1 MSSRFFPRSVVSFRN
16 NVSILL
22 SCLLP
27 VAAHSIAAAQ
37 QPNAPTPQ
45 ASSTATSDQPQQTNR
60 ILGIVPNFR
69 AVSTTEKLPPQPVK
83 EKFITATKDSF
94 DYSSIV
100 IPVALAGYNLGT
112 NQTPEFGSGGA
123 GYGRYLWHSAL
134 DQTSENYFVEFIVP
148 AITRQDTRFYTLRD
162 GGFWKKTGYA
172 VTRVVI
178 TRADG
183 GHETF
188 NTSEVLG
195 SGMASALSNAYYP
208 SRERTFS
215 NTGRQWG
222 LDIGIDALSFVV
234 KEFWPD
240 INHAMHKK

>member
-1 MSSRFFPRSVVSFRN
+1 M
-16 NVSILL
+16 
-22 SCLLP
+22 P
-27 VAAHSIAAAQ
+27 VATHSNAVAQ
-37 QPNAPTPQ
+37 APASPVPQ
-45 ASSTATSDQPQQTNR
+45 TTASDQPQQTNR

-69 AVSTTEKLPPQPVK
+69 AVSTTERLPPQSIK
-83 EKFITATKDSF
+83 EKFVTATKDSF
-94 DYSSIV
+94 DYSSIM
-100 IPVALAGYNLGT
+100 IPLALAGYNLGT
-112 NQTPEFGSGGA
+112 KQTPEFGSGGA

-148 AITRQDTRFYTLRD
+148 AITHQDTRFYTLRD
-162 GGFWKKTGYA
+162 GGFWKKSGYA
-172 VTRVVI
+172 LTRVVI
-178 TRADG
+178 TRADD

-208 SRERTFS
+208 SRERTLS

-222 LDIGIDALSFVV
+222 LDLGVDALAFVV